1 METSH
6 YKWFL
11 ISLLS
16 GLFFQEGN
24 FLQSASGLPPWGAGG
39 PHPFH
44 VSVTEIN
51 HNATD
56 KTLEITCKLFTDDFE
71 NAIARHFKTKADLI
85 KPADKEAMDK
95 LVQGYVL
102 KNLSLKADGRPVSVN
117 WLGFENDGEATWC
130 YFEAVNIPVVK
141 KLEISNTLLYDLFT
155 DQSGIIHVIV
165 DGKRKSSK
173 LDYPNKVAVFEF

>member
-1 METSH
+1 MAASV

-11 ISLLS
+11 ISLFS
-16 GLFFQEGN
+16 GHCFQEGN
-24 FLQSASGLPPWGAGG
+24 FLQSASGTPLKGGGG

-71 NAIARHFKTKADLI
+71 NAIAKHFKTKADLI
-85 KPADKEAMDK
+85 KPADREAMDK
-95 LVQGYVL
+95 LVQGYVI
-102 KNLSLKADGRPVSVN
+102 KNLLLKADARPVSIN
-117 WLGFENDGEATWC
+117 WLGYENDGEATWC
-130 YFEAVNIPVVK
+130 YFEAVNIPAVK
-141 KLEISNTLLYDLFT
+141 KIEISNTLLYDLFT
-155 DQSGIIHVIV
+155 DQSGIMHVIV

-173 LDYPNKVAVFEF
+173 LDYPNKEAVFNF